1 MTLTFRACTSVRTAA
16 VLVLG
21 FSFAGIF
28 TVGARADQFALKCNA
43 QKDAV
48 WVYDSVSTLNV
59 EAKLACGTAVDVIDR
74 ANGYARIRT
83 TSGVEG
89 YVTENDFSNLPSFQP
104 RQSTVVTAAPDVATA
119 AKAAQAREMAQY
131 EAAKNKLAGPAPTAS
146 TANIVATKPA
156 SSSASPS
163 SVPAG
168 VASPQ
173 LAEFAP
179 RPAAAA
185 PAAVAVAAK
194 PSAITSA
201 PVAASPAPKSST
213 AATVAT
219 FVPDEAPKSA
229 ATPAVAPSS
238 DVADTEPAKIAGVQ
252 VGGPCRAY
260 FSAYGLTTTQ
270 LKWIEQ
276 NRQKEFAGVC
286 PAPDVAHVN
295 FVLIF
300 THDVDFYNFT
310 MPSHVHTTNGFSDF
324 RPLTTVDNALSSESE
339 KAHREYVWVFQMGS
353 GTFDPN
359 TFSEHRASQFS
370 KDESNAFGGRGGQK
384 AVEDAFRFVQSA
396 R

>member
-1 MTLTFRACTSVRTAA
+1 MTLTTRASASLRTAA

-21 FSFAGIF
+21 FSFAGIL
-28 TVGARADQFALKCNA
+28 TTAARADQFALKCNA

-59 EAKLACGTAVDVIDR
+59 QAKLACGTAVDVIDR
-74 ANGYARIRT
+74 ANGYARIRAAG
-83 TSGVEG
+83 GVEG
-89 YVTENDFSNLPSFQP
+89 FVTENDFASLPSFQQ
-104 RQSTVVTAAPDVATA
+104 RRDTIVTAAPDVATA

-131 EAAKNKLAGPAPTAS
+131 EASKNTLAGPAPSAS
-146 TANIVATKPA
+146 AANIVATKSA
-156 SSSASPS
+156 SSSAAAKS

-168 VASPQ
+168 VASSQ

-179 RPAAAA
+179 PPTAAA
-185 PAAVAVAAK
+185 PAAVVAAAK
-194 PSAITSA
+194 PAAI
-201 PVAASPAPKSST
+201 VASPAPT
-213 AATVAT
+213 PAPTVAT
-219 FVPDEAPKSA
+219 VVPAVPDEAPKTA
-229 ATPAVAPSS
+229 PAPVAVT
-238 DVADTEPAKIAGVQ
+238 DVTDTEAAKIAGVQ
-252 VGGPCRAY
+252 VGGSCRAY

-310 MPSHVHTTNGFSDF
+310 MPTHVHNTGGFSDF
-324 RPLTTVDNALSSESE
+324 RPLTTVDTALMSESDAN
-339 KAHREYVWVFQMGS
+339 KAHREYVWVFQMGT

-359 TFSEHRASQFS
+359 SFSEHRASQFS

-384 AVEDAFRFVQSA
+384 AVEDAFRYVQSA

>member
-1 MTLTFRACTSVRTAA
+1 MTLTACARTSLRTAA

-59 EAKLACGTAVDVIDR
+59 QAKLACGTAVDVIDR

-83 TSGVEG
+83 TNGVEG
-89 YVTENDFSNLPSFQP
+89 FITENDFASLPSFQQ
-104 RQSTVVTAAPDVATA
+104 RRDAVVTAAPSVATA
-119 AKAAQAREMAQY
+119 AKAAQAREMANY
-131 EAAKNKLAGPAPTAS
+131 EASKNALAGAAPTAS
-146 TANIVATKPA
+146 AANTVATK
-156 SSSASPS
+156 SSAAAAKS

-168 VASPQ
+168 VASSQ

-179 RPAAAA
+179 RPAVAATAKPAAIAAA
-185 PAAVAVAAK
+185 PVEAF
-194 PSAITSA
+194 A
-201 PVAASPAPKSST
+201 PVAVST
-213 AATVAT
+213 VT
-219 FVPDEAPKSA
+219 PDEAPKA
-229 ATPAVAPSS
+229 APAPVAVTDST
-238 DVADTEPAKIAGVQ
+238 DTEAAHVAGVQ
-252 VGGPCRAY
+252 VGGACRAY
-260 FSAYGLTTTQ
+260 FSAYGLTATQ

-276 NRQKEFAGVC
+276 NRSKEFAGVC

-310 MPSHVHTTNGFSDF
+310 MPTHVHNASGFSDF
-324 RPLTTVDNALSSESE
+324 RPLTTVDSALISESE

-359 TFSEHRASQFS
+359 SFSEHRASQFS
-370 KDESNAFGGRGGQK
+370 KDESNSFGGRGGQK
-384 AVEDAFRFVQSA
+384 AVEDAFRYVQSA
-396 R
+396 NAR

>member
-1 MTLTFRACTSVRTAA
+1 MTLTTRARASLRTAA

-28 TVGARADQFALKCNA
+28 TVGARADQFALKCDA

-59 EAKLACGTAVDVIDR
+59 QAKLACGTAVDVIDR
-74 ANGYARIRT
+74 ANGYARIRAAG
-83 TSGVEG
+83 GVEG
-89 YVTENDFSNLPSFQP
+89 FVTENDFASLPSFQQ
-104 RQSTVVTAAPDVATA
+104 RRDTIVSAAPDLATA

-131 EAAKNKLAGPAPTAS
+131 EASKNTLAGPAPSAS
-146 TANIVATKPA
+146 AANIVATK
-156 SSSASPS
+156 SASTSGAAKS

-168 VASPQ
+168 VASSQ

-185 PAAVAVAAK
+185 PVAAVAAAK
-194 PSAITSA
+194 PAAITAA
-201 PVAASPAPKSST
+201 PVSSPAPSP
-213 AATVAT
+213 APTVAT
-219 FVPDEAPKSA
+219 VVPDEAPKAAPVPAAA
-229 ATPAVAPSS
+229 ATSN
-238 DVADTEPAKIAGVQ
+238 DMADTEAAKIAGVQ
-252 VGGPCRAY
+252 VGGSCRAY

-310 MPSHVHTTNGFSDF
+310 MPTHVHNAGGFSDF

-339 KAHREYVWVFQMGS
+339 KARREYVWVFQMGS

-359 TFSEHRASQFS
+359 SFSEHRASQFS

-384 AVEDAFRFVQSA
+384 AVEDAFRYVQSA

>member
-1 MTLTFRACTSVRTAA
+1 MTLTFRASANLRTAA

-59 EAKLACGTAVDVIDR
+59 QAKLACGTAVDVIDR

-89 YVTENDFSNLPSFQP
+89 FVTENDFASLPSFQQ
-104 RQSTVVTAAPDVATA
+104 RRDTIVTAAPDVATA

-131 EAAKNKLAGPAPTAS
+131 EASKNTLAGPAPTAS
-146 TANIVATKPA
+146 TANLVATKTA
-156 SSSASPS
+156 SASGATAKS

-168 VASPQ
+168 VASSQ

-179 RPAAAA
+179 RPAVAA
-185 PAAVAVAAK
+185 PAAVVAAAK
-194 PSAITSA
+194 PAALAAA
-201 PVAASPAPKSST
+201 PVASPAP
-213 AATVAT
+213 V
-219 FVPDEAPKSA
+219 VPDEAPKA
-229 ATPAVAPSS
+229 APAPAASSLASS
-238 DVADTEPAKIAGVQ
+238 DVADTEAAHIAGVQ
-252 VGGPCRAY
+252 VGGACRAY

-310 MPSHVHTTNGFSDF
+310 MPARVHNSGGFSDF

-359 TFSEHRASQFS
+359 NFSEHRASQFS
-370 KDESNAFGGRGGQK
+370 KDESNAFGGHGGQK
-384 AVEDAFRFVQSA
+384 AVEDAFHFIQSA

>member
-1 MTLTFRACTSVRTAA
+1 MTLTTRARASLRTAA

-21 FSFAGIF
+21 FSFAGIL
-28 TVGARADQFALKCNA
+28 TTAARADQFALKCNA

-59 EAKLACGTAVDVIDR
+59 QAKLACGTAVDVIDR
-74 ANGYARIRT
+74 ANGYARIRAAG
-83 TSGVEG
+83 GVEG
-89 YVTENDFSNLPSFQP
+89 FVTENDFASLPSFQQ
-104 RQSTVVTAAPDVATA
+104 RRDTIVTAAPDVATA

-131 EAAKNKLAGPAPTAS
+131 EASKNTLAGPAPSAS
-146 TANIVATKPA
+146 AANIVAAKSA
-156 SSSASPS
+156 SSPAAAKS

-168 VASPQ
+168 VASSQ

-179 RPAAAA
+179 RPAVAA
-185 PAAVAVAAK
+185 PAAVVTAAK
-194 PSAITSA
+194 PAAITAA
-201 PVAASPAPKSST
+201 PVSSPAP
-213 AATVAT
+213 APA
-219 FVPDEAPKSA
+219 PDEAPKAAPAPAAA
-229 ATPAVAPSS
+229 ATSN
-238 DVADTEPAKIAGVQ
+238 DVADTEAAKIAGVQ
-252 VGGPCRAY
+252 VGGSCRAY

-310 MPSHVHTTNGFSDF
+310 MPTHVHNAGGFSDF
-324 RPLTTVDNALSSESE
+324 RPLTTVDTALMSESDAN

-359 TFSEHRASQFS
+359 SFSEHRASQFS

-384 AVEDAFRFVQSA
+384 AVEDAFRYVQSA